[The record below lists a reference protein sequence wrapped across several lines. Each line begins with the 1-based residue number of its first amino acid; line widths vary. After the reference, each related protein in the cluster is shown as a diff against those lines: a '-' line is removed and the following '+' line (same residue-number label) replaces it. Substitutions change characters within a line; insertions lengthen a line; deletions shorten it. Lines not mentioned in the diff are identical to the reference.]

1 VKDHDSFFCLESAQK
16 RRNLDEIFQPPIN
29 KMPVL
34 MQKSMQEIQG
44 MISESIPQMQKIEN
58 NFAAEMKSASN

>member
-1 VKDHDSFFCLESAQK
+1 
-16 RRNLDEIFQPPIN
+16 
-29 KMPVL
+29 MPVL
-34 MQKSMQEIQG
+34 MQKSMQEIQS